1 MVKKNNFK
9 NIIKYS
15 FLAIFAFILIVLLTM
30 SVKLKDYK
38 NYYSQI
44 NIRKFAAVAACL
56 MIFSIYNI
64 SEFKNEL
71 GITSF
76 ASVNMEMKYNDNE
89 NAKETL
95 VFLNGLSQSTVSWIL
110 TTPSFKNDYRI
121 VLIDFIFQGQSDKI
135 GEWRSFD
142 THARD
147 VVSVLDYLKI
157 NKAIVAGLSYGSL
170 VAQYLGV
177 HYGNRISKL
186 LLMSTFAVKTPYYE
200 AIELSWW
207 RALEFGGYG
216 LMLDIMLPTVLSEG
230 YFKNPLI
237 PIDMM
242 KQARQE
248 ANEDKQAL
256 FKLMRATKE
265 RPDYRPELK
274 KITVP
279 TIIIQG
285 EKDTLFPVHMAQ
297 EVVDSIPNS
306 KLVVIPFAGH
316 TLNLEAIPQMVKAMK
331 EFISAN

>member
-1 MVKKNNFK
+1 MFCKTTDNL
-9 NIIKYS
+9 NIY
-15 FLAIFAFILIVLLTM
+15 FEV
-30 SVKLKDYK
+30 
-38 NYYSQI
+38 QG
-44 NIRKFAAVAACL
+44 
-56 MIFSIYNI
+56 
-64 SEFKNEL
+64 NE
-71 GITSF
+71 S
-76 ASVNMEMKYNDNE
+76 
-89 NAKETL
+89 AKETI
-95 VFLNGLSQSTVSWIL
+95 VFLNGLSQTTVSWIL
-110 TTPSFKNDYRI
+110 TTPHFKNDYKI
-121 VLIDFIFQGQSDKI
+121 VLIDFIFQGQSDKT
-135 GEWRSFD
+135 GEWRNFD
-142 THARD
+142 AHACD
-147 VVSVLDYLKI
+147 VISVLDALKI
-157 NKAIVAGLSYGSL
+157 DKVIVAGLSYGSL

-177 HYGNRISKL
+177 HYGHRISKL
-186 LLMSTFAVKTPYYE
+186 ILMSTFAVKTPYYE

-265 RPDYRPELK
+265 RPDYRSELK

-279 TIIIQG
+279 TLVIQG

-306 KLVVIPFAGH
+306 KLVIVSFVGH

-331 EFISAN
+331 DFISTN